1 MHKILKAALIFF
13 LALNLSTGVNAGRK
27 KESFQNNYQTKQQQ
41 VHYTRMTKNQ
51 IPMSFCPSPSC
62 GMVITAPIAIL
73 LALSVMGGYFEATI
87 PAHQK
92 ALPYPFRVLGSDE
105 VVLSDHCHNPVRY
118 PSEVKLANEALL
130 GFIHPGLFSRP
141 QKRYSEETLVQ
152 ACKDRNLLGPEV
164 DGQIKC
170 FPDQAMMQTL
180 EFDQSYTESGLQD
193 RLYSDAAW
201 EYLQEEF
208 FPKES
213 GEAASL
219 PIEQF
224 FGAGP
229 EAFQNNIKKLNAV
242 FQYGLSSG
250 GEPGFEEF
258 RPEIAAL
265 YIRHN
270 DKAPSTTNMKDW
282 KKHIQ
287 KNSPHLLDSYYAI
300 EEIAH
305 KLPKFL
311 KTQPVFA
318 HFADKTASLPFNDRL
333 SWALQY
339 IGYTRTFENYLVL
352 TENFSYSPGYSA
364 KEFDKLFND
373 LREETLKLFEID
385 PKKAAAY
392 LHFRY
397 VSIHPHADGN
407 GRTARAIMN
416 LILMSA
422 GIEPVVFPSNQQ
434 YTEACVASSRENST
448 TPFEKF
454 LRSVIDAQ
462 QQEKGLFIELSKKL
476 NSCTHDCQAFLD
488 SHFNK

>member
-1 MHKILKAALIFF
+1 MHKILKAILIFF

-51 IPMSFCPSPSC
+51 IPTSFCPSPSC
-62 GMVITAPIAIL
+62 GMAITAPIAIL
-73 LALSVMGGYFEATI
+73 LALSVMGGYFEGTI
-87 PAHQK
+87 PAPK
-92 ALPYPFRVLGSDE
+92 KVLPYPFRVPGNGE

-130 GFIHPGLFSRP
+130 GFFHPGLFSRP
-141 QKRYSEETLVQ
+141 QKRYSQETLVQ

-258 RPEIAAL
+258 RPEIGAL

-270 DKAPSTTNMKDW
+270 DKAPSTTNIDVYKR
-282 KKHIQ
+282 Q
-287 KNSPHLLDSYYAI
+287 
-300 EEIAH
+300 
-305 KLPKFL
+305 
-311 KTQPVFA
+311 
-318 HFADKTASLPFNDRL
+318 FNN
-333 SWALQY
+333 
-339 IGYTRTFENYLVL
+339 IVL
-352 TENFSYSPGYSA
+352 
-364 KEFDKLFND
+364 
-373 LREETLKLFEID
+373 
-385 PKKAAAY
+385 
-392 LHFRY
+392 
-397 VSIHPHADGN
+397 
-407 GRTARAIMN
+407 
-416 LILMSA
+416 
-422 GIEPVVFPSNQQ
+422 
-434 YTEACVASSRENST
+434 
-448 TPFEKF
+448 
-454 LRSVIDAQ
+454 
-462 QQEKGLFIELSKKL
+462 
-476 NSCTHDCQAFLD
+476 
-488 SHFNK
+488 